1 MRSPLVLGASLATG
15 FCIGQLVHR
24 ADFQKPEVSS
34 DRGVALGE
42 PVTPSQRDSDA
53 AGTEGAPLL
62 GASEGEAFPALPAER
77 QKEALSRLSARI
89 LKGGGTGDMLLL
101 AKLVGSLSF
110 EQASSLW
117 EQLPSQEGAKP
128 DPSESARNALA
139 ERLASLDPGRVLQ
152 MGSASSDSRLARAAV
167 VAMAQKNGADAIRA
181 LAQMPEKF
189 QGSVASE
196 MRGSF
201 NEDLSKASGTIE
213 GMAAV
218 LKENPQLLNP
228 KSPSEG
234 AVRRILGQVAS
245 RAAATDPAGAM
256 AEVRRLAAD
265 LVQVKPGEDAK
276 AAESAFVARIGSQM
290 TKAMR
295 SDAPAAERAVFNALA
310 DSEKNEVQVALEAAA
325 RFRSGGVEE
334 AIQFAEKQGKEQ
346 FTKNAAGGV
355 WWSLSQMDRPAAM
368 QWIET
373 LPQGAFRE
381 GALNSLMQEAAFRSR
396 SWGDSTETIRAGAEL
411 LSRASKL
418 DYYAQMAG
426 QTRGSG
432 LSKSE
437 FIASLPLSE
446 VDKSELRRR
455 MAPIRAK

>member
-1 MRSPLVLGASLATG
+1 MRSPLVLGASLVAG
-15 FCIGQLVHR
+15 FCVGQLVHR
-24 ADFQKPEVSS
+24 GDFLQSGASS
-34 DRGVALGE
+34 EGGGE
-42 PVTPSQRDSDA
+42 PSQSVTPAQRDLDA
-53 AGTEGAPLL
+53 AGTETVPLL
-62 GASEGEAFPALPAER
+62 GTSEGEAFPSLPEER
-77 QKEALSRLSARI
+77 QKEVLSRLSARL

-101 AKLVGSLSF
+101 AKLVGGLSF
-110 EQASSLW
+110 EQAAGLW
-117 EQLPSQEGAKP
+117 EQLPAHEGSKS

-139 ERLASLDPGRVLQ
+139 ERLASMDPSRVLQ
-152 MGSASSDSRLARAAV
+152 MGSASADPRLARAAV

-189 QGSVASE
+189 QASVAAE

-201 NEDLSKASGTIE
+201 NEDLSKASGTIG

-245 RAAATDPAGAM
+245 RAAAVDPAGAM
-256 AEVRRLAAD
+256 AEVRRMAAD
-265 LVQVKPGEDAK
+265 VVQVKPGEDPK

-295 SDAPAAERAVFNALA
+295 SDAPVGERAVFNALA

-355 WWSLSQMDRPAAM
+355 WWSLSQLDRPAAM

-381 GALNSLMQEAAFRSR
+381 GALNSLMQEALFRSR
-396 SWGDSTETIRAGAEL
+396 SWGDSMESIRAGNEL

-418 DYYAQMAG
+418 DYYAQLAG
-426 QTRGSG
+426 QTRGPG
-432 LSKSE
+432 ISKSE
-437 FIASLPLSE
+437 FIASLPLPE
-446 VDKSELRRR
+446 ADKSELRRR